1 MDLKRGTKAVK
12 ELETNAVRISALI
25 PELEEVKITL
35 SALKEAEKSSQKQL
49 KLYEENVA
57 KLEAQLTESLQVKL
71 AESLAEVSSRS
82 KDLYDTVLVESSK
95 TNDELK
101 DLHKGALEHGAA
113 LEVMK
118 DDVSKLSKSIDDLFI
133 ASKKAQTT
141 NFRLVVVGVI
151 LACGLALLL

>member
-1 MDLKRGTKAVK
+1 MDLKRGTKAVQ
-12 ELETNAVRISALI
+12 ELEKNAVRISALI

-82 KDLYDTVLVESSK
+82 KDLYDKVLVESTK

-101 DLHKGALEHGAA
+101 ALQTGSLERASA

-118 DDVSKLSKSIDDLFI
+118 DDVSKLSKSIDDLSI

-141 NFRLVVVGVI
+141 NLRLVMVGVL
-151 LACGLALLL
+151 LACGLALY